1 MWDSNGRFKHF
12 ARQCDPAHFMNGYW
26 RFCTHDDDRRTFE
39 RGLNNP
45 EAVLIAQD
53 AGDGV
58 YDDIMLRWVPGE
70 LDSGNKSM
78 VGTAAAHLQTIYNE
92 RKLLGKSLSFRGRV
106 PVYPISIDQ
115 RLVNYRLTRCGVQQ
129 GVLREATLAS
139 PTPRRTVSHSAS
151 PPVTGAVPS
160 WNRTNASFSAFTSA
174 YRQTIKLLS
183 SEIVRL
189 SNDDEQMS
197 PHTTESLPR
206 SASPAVASS
215 LASAAAINT
224 DQLIRR
230 LDASAS
236 PQSTSQS
243 PSFLSPE
250 ALSMASEASSLYRTV
265 QPTAVCEK
273 SSPSP
278 QPQAKSQLIWPVRS
292 VLAPVSAP
300 HTTTPV
306 HSGPSTSNNQEVLLD
321 QISPPLLTREYSRE
335 VSPLHLSLSGQNPSS
350 SASESGSVESPF
362 FLPIEISESLGEL
375 SRDVDNKD
383 GFSMHVCEGTVPS
396 SSKNLT
402 PSQFYDI
409 QSASVPCM
417 SCGVPG
423 SHESRC
429 WIEGLSK
436 TKRFR
441 YAADQYE

>member
-1 MWDSNGRFKHF
+1 MSRKTNITYYSAHGEPVWDSNGRFKHF
-12 ARQCDPAHFMNGYW
+12 ARQCDPVHSTNGYW
-26 RFCTHDDDRRTFE
+26 RFCTHDDDRRTYE
-39 RGLNNP
+39 RGLNTP

-70 LDSGNKSM
+70 LDPGNKSI
-78 VGTAAAHLQTIYNE
+78 VGTAAAHLETIYNE
-92 RKLLGKSLSFRGRV
+92 RKLLGKPLSFRGRV
-106 PVYPISIDQ
+106 PVYPISTDQ

-129 GVLREATLAS
+129 GVLLETTLAS
-139 PTPRRTVSHSAS
+139 PTLRR
-151 PPVTGAVPS
+151 PEP
-160 WNRTNASFSAFTSA
+160 
-174 YRQTIKLLS
+174 
-183 SEIVRL
+183 EIDRL

-215 LASAAAINT
+215 LAVATAINT
-224 DQLIRR
+224 NQLIKR
-230 LDASAS
+230 LMASTS

-243 PSFLSPE
+243 PSFQSPE
-250 ALSMASEASSLYRTV
+250 ALSMASQASSLYHTV

-273 SSPSP
+273 PPPSPSP
-278 QPQAKSQLIWPVRS
+278 QAKSKPVWPVRS

-300 HTTTPV
+300 QTTTPV

-321 QISPPLLTREYSRE
+321 QISPPLLTQKHSRE
-335 VSPLHLSLSGQNPSS
+335 VSPLHLCLSGQKPSS
-350 SASESGSVESPF
+350 SASESSSVESPF

-375 SRDVDNKD
+375 SRDDDNKD
-383 GFSMHVCEGTVPS
+383 SFSLHVCEGIALS
-396 SSKNLT
+396 SSENLT

-417 SCGVPG
+417 SCGVLG

-429 WIEGLSK
+429 WIEGLSDM
-436 TKRFR
+436 KRFR
-441 YAADQYE
+441 YAADQYG